1 MGLGE
6 TSLKW
11 RCSFFLM
18 FVGFIFYIAAIAST
32 NFAYAE
38 LVPNKLKHIGLWDI
52 CDDTQTYSCTDMI
65 YYMLS
70 IDRGTDWVYGC
81 RAMAVLGLILEFGT
95 ILTSLWMA
103 YMASGIHIGSLITAI
118 ADFVSVIISLIG
130 GFVFTFNAI
139 DVLQE
144 TLEMDADPSWSFAV
158 FLIGQ
163 SLFFLGGVLQVYEAC
178 TAD

>member
-11 RCSFFLM
+11 RCSFFLQ
-18 FVGFIFYIAAIAST
+18 FIGFILMIAAIAST

-38 LVPNKLKHIGLWDI
+38 LIPNKLKHIGLWDI
-52 CDDTQTYSCTDMI
+52 CDDTQTFSCTDMI
-65 YYMLS
+65 TYMIS
-70 IDRGTDWVYGC
+70 INRGVDWVYGC
-81 RAMAVLGLILEFGT
+81 RAMTVLGLILEFAT
-95 ILTSLWMA
+95 LLTSLWMA

-118 ADFVSVIISLIG
+118 ADFVSVIVSLIG
-130 GFVFTFNAI
+130 GLIFTFNAI

-158 FLIGQ
+158 FIIGQ
-163 SLFFLGGVLQVYEAC
+163 SLFFIAGVIQVYEAC